1 MPELPEV
8 ETVRR
13 GLIPKLEGRII
24 QKVEVY
30 RYDLR
35 VPVPADL
42 PSRVEGRRIERILRR
57 AKYLLFEVE
66 GPETILIHLGMSG
79 HIFLDTGSGD
89 FRRQKHDHVIFH
101 ISGGCRAVFNDVR
114 RFGSV
119 DLLPRGA
126 PETDERLRSLGPEP
140 MGNAFSPAVLL
151 EAINRRSGPV
161 KPALLDQRL
170 VAGLGNIYVSEA
182 LFRAGVSPR
191 RKGRNISQRQADRL
205 VDAIRSVLGEAIEA
219 GGSSLRDF
227 TGTDGELG
235 YFQHR
240 FQVYDREGL
249 ACSNKNCGGR
259 VKRIVQAGRSTYF
272 CGRCQN

>member
-42 PSRVEGRRIERILRR
+42 PSRLESRRIERIWRR
-57 AKYLLFEVE
+57 AKYLLMEVE
-66 GPETILIHLGMSG
+66 GPETVLIHLGMSG
-79 HIFLDTGSGD
+79 RIFLDTGLKE
-89 FRRQKHDHVIFH
+89 FRRQKHDHVIFE
-101 ISGGCRAVFNDVR
+101 ISGGCRMVFNDVR
-114 RFGSV
+114 RFGSI

-126 PETDERLRSLGPEP
+126 PETDDRLRALGPEP
-140 MGNAFSPAVLL
+140 LGNSFSPAVLL
-151 EAINRRSGPV
+151 EALNKRCGPV
-161 KPALLDQRL
+161 KPALIDQRL

-191 RKGRNISQRQADRL
+191 RRGRNVSRRQADRL

-219 GGSSLRDF
+219 GGSSLKDF
-227 TGTDGELG
+227 AGTDGELG

-249 ACSNKNCGGR
+249 ACSNTNCGGR